1 MAKEIVWGRLTR
13 TETETLTALVNSG
26 TEVFAAPIE
35 IEHKEQLETLGISWA
50 DCKTWRI
57 GSTKVIV
64 HLTPADKATYDMLL
78 GDLRAKHR
86 DAYRKKRCPIP
97 GKLKPTILCPEC
109 NKCSECPYPEY
120 RDRHKANSISWEGLI
135 EDAYERNMGED
146 YDGDPTEDP
155 SFHQREV
162 EMELEEVCKVIDAK
176 NPLYT
181 KAIVMKEYYGLSVD
195 EIAKRLGT
203 TKRNVYFY
211 IDEAKKIG
219 KQYKEENQ

>member
-1 MAKEIVWGRLTR
+1 MAKEIVWDSLTP
-13 TETETLTALVNSG
+13 TEAKTLADLQASG
-26 TEVFAAPIE
+26 KEIFAAPIE
-35 IEHKEQLETLGISWA
+35 IEHREQLETLGITWA

-64 HLTPADKATYDMLL
+64 HLTPTDKATYDMLL
-78 GDLRAKHR
+78 GNLRAKHR
-86 DAYRKKRCPIP
+86 DEYRKKRCPIP

-109 NKCSECPYPEY
+109 NKCSECPYPEH
-120 RDRHKANSISWEGLI
+120 RDKHKANSISWEGLI
-135 EDAYERNMGED
+135 ENSYERNMGDD

-155 SFHQREV
+155 SFHQREI

-181 KAIVMKEYYGLSVD
+181 KAIVMKEYYGMSVD

-211 IDEAKKIG
+211 ISEAVKIG